1 MPQMPQTTPSRSP
14 PLPLPLHT
22 PLVDDAAPILQKT
35 VEGIMKNLG
44 LEDAEVGIAGFKDHN
59 IATMLDMAL
68 AAESAEQEVL

>member
-1 MPQMPQTTPSRSP
+1 
-14 PLPLPLHT
+14 
-22 PLVDDAAPILQKT
+22 VDDAAPILQKT